1 MTIFD
6 PGRDR
11 AANEFPVNGELIK
24 FDDAIIRVREALN
37 AAGLTPASE
46 HQAVMIENGRT
57 THMTTDA
64 RIVLADHPDGQLRAV
79 LSDEASAF
87 TVNEIGQIWPTDQI
101 ETDEFNQ
108 IWPAPE
114 GQDWVLERK
123 DEPDVVLR
131 PGNTIAFGPKGVEH
145 IVSRKHH
152 GADKLLVTVMTLSGV
167 FPAEGGLRV
176 KSDETISSVL
186 EKAARKLDLADTSG
200 WVVSL
205 AGNDINASLTFGQA
219 GLTGTVEL
227 DWMPREGG
235 GGNA

>member
-1 MTIFD
+1 MPIYD
-6 PGRDR
+6 PLRAR
-11 AANEFPVNGELIK
+11 AADEFPVNGELIK
-24 FDDAIIRVREALN
+24 FGDPIIDLRDALN

-46 HQAVMIENGRT
+46 HQAVLVENRRT
-57 THMTTDA
+57 RLLTTEDK
-64 RIVLADHPDGQLRAV
+64 IVLVEHPRSQLRAA
-79 LSDEASAF
+79 LSDVAFAF
-87 TVNEIGQIWPTDQI
+87 TVNEIGQFWPEEQL
-101 ETDEFNQ
+101 ETDEFNR

-131 PGNTIAFGPKGVEH
+131 PGSTIAFGPKGVEH

-186 EKAARKLDLADTSG
+186 EKVTRKLDLADTSG
-200 WVVSL
+200 WVVSFE
-205 AGNDINASLTFGQA
+205 GNDVNASLTFGQA

-235 GGNA
+235 GGYA

>member
-6 PGRDR
+6 PGCDR
-11 AANEFPVNGELIK
+11 AADEFPINGKLIK

-46 HQAVMIENGRT
+46 YQAVMIENGRT
-57 THMTTDA
+57 SHLTTDA
-64 RIVLADHPDGQLRAV
+64 KIALADHPHGQLRAV

-101 ETDEFNQ
+101 ETDEFNL

-131 PGNTIAFGPKGVEH
+131 PGSTIALGPKGVEH

-152 GADKLLVTVMTLSGV
+152 GADRLLVTVMTLSGV

-200 WVVSL
+200 WIVSVG
-205 AGNDINASLTFGQA
+205 GNDINASLTFGQA

-235 GGNA
+235 GGDA